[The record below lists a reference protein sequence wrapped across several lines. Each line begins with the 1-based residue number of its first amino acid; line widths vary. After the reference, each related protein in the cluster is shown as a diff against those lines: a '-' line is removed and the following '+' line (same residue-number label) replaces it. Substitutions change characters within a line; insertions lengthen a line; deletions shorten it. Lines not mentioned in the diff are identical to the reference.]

1 MENKL
6 KHLDYIQGLIER
18 MSSHSFLLKRWGV
31 TMVTAIIALG
41 IKEKNTNIIFISF
54 VPIIIFWVLDGF
66 YLSKERLYRML
77 YEKVRKITDSEID
90 FSLNTAEFV
99 KGRNTWFRTFFSKT
113 LIIFYLTLIIS
124 MVLFIIS
131 F

>member
-77 YEKVRKITDSEID
+77 YAMVRYKK
-90 FSLNTAEFV
+90 L
-99 KGRNTWFRTFFSKT
+99 
-113 LIIFYLTLIIS
+113 
-124 MVLFIIS
+124 
-131 F
+131 

>member
-6 KHLDYIQGLIER
+6 KHLDYIQGLIDR

>member
-124 MVLFIIS
+124 IVLFIIS